1 MAQVFHI
8 SKFCIENYL
17 EVRMTTTIEETNK
30 QINALRIDFL
40 LADSQ
45 TAIALLKLAE
55 DDSAT
60 AEDRAR
66 RFRAAANAYNA
77 IVKLLPRTTYTP
89 EQYEAL
95 MKNLTALRGR
105 LDRHL
110 AMYPEVA

>member
-1 MAQVFHI
+1 M
-8 SKFCIENYL
+8 N
-17 EVRMTTTIEETNK
+17 TIEETNE
-30 QINALRIDFL
+30 QVNALRIDFL

-45 TAIALLKLAE
+45 TAIAFLNLAE
-55 DDSAT
+55 DELAT
-60 AEDRAR
+60 EEDRER
-66 RFRAAANAYNA
+66 RFRAAINAYNT
-77 IVKLLPRTTYTP
+77 IVKLLPRTNFPP